1 MRYGSEPRSRSL
13 KIHNDS
19 CVSLTVAWHIFM
31 KERIVSRDE
40 AEKEMLFNIVLD
52 VYSAVNDAGE
62 TSFHCQDTED
72 CCNKCIKK
80 DKEKQEVMEMN
91 LVPYIGKE
99 DYTFFQVLPKQST
112 IEAKSSQAITV
123 TFTPP
128 DKHSFGSTSFCA
140 YVIGFIK
147 LSPHDTYSKGRFYRP
162 HGKNLPPVWASLNAE
177 VEMPSLSLETD
188 CDDLEFFVEAACVLS
203 QSQKRHIVTHMLNV
217 KNNFKSP
224 ITALVDCQK
233 PFVIKEV
240 NTMAHRHI
248 KVISDKKEDTVFTL
262 LPDECA
268 EIHVSCD
275 IEEKYI
281 LRIQE
286 AFWNATNKGYSREE
300 QDNFSRKSAVIE
312 CPLQLVQP
320 NLMEQTIKLKLC
332 IEFPIITVS
341 TQKIDFGPV
350 FVGNSKWMVFEIV
363 NQTVSNVWFN
373 ISKVY
378 QTNEFSVKP
387 SSGTLSAA
395 PLYGRSGLQIKIT
408 FSPTESMSYMD
419 YLRVQTCV
427 PGDDHIVV
435 IEGVG
440 TADTKFQSDF

>member
-99 DYTFFQVLPKQST
+99 DYTFF
-112 IEAKSSQAITV
+112 
-123 TFTPP
+123 
-128 DKHSFGSTSFCA
+128 
-140 YVIGFIK
+140 
-147 LSPHDTYSKGRFYRP
+147 
-162 HGKNLPPVWASLNAE
+162 
-177 VEMPSLSLETD
+177 
-188 CDDLEFFVEAACVLS
+188 
-203 QSQKRHIVTHMLNV
+203 
-217 KNNFKSP
+217 
-224 ITALVDCQK
+224 
-233 PFVIKEV
+233 
-240 NTMAHRHI
+240 
-248 KVISDKKEDTVFTL
+248 
-262 LPDECA
+262 
-268 EIHVSCD
+268 
-275 IEEKYI
+275 
-281 LRIQE
+281 
-286 AFWNATNKGYSREE
+286 
-300 QDNFSRKSAVIE
+300 
-312 CPLQLVQP
+312 
-320 NLMEQTIKLKLC
+320 QTIKLKLC